1 MVKLSAD
8 KLIKSTV
15 HIVGVSGAEG
25 SAIARWLIR
34 SGNDKVV
41 GHDFK
46 TAAEFDASFRSY
58 HASLPK
64 AEQTKLL
71 FELMHGLA
79 KLHLRDTYLAGLAEA
94 DYVVVPMAWFRYS
107 PNKPKLTAFIKKNPS
122 KVVSGYTLLLELYGG
137 KTIGVTGTA
146 GKGTTVRLLSQ
157 ALPKAVT
164 FGGPWQHVDFGKIL
178 EHGRRGGTLVMEV
191 NNRQLTLAPY
201 RKVSPNIAVIT
212 NITVNHLDDHGGS
225 FAAYRKAKWQIL
237 AYQKRGDVAVLNAD
251 DPSCRLFA
259 RRAVGRVRLFSVAG
273 RPDSDAAIRESWFS
287 IRRGR
292 AWQRVASLA
301 SVPPLLRTSPHLQA
315 DALAALL
322 AADAAGASIRAMAL
336 ALWRFGT
343 EDGRLTIVARRGNI
357 TYVNDTA
364 STRPEATAAA
374 TAAFAGSKLHLIIGG
389 SRLHP
394 RPEQYEAMFKK
405 LKALDVQ
412 TVALIGT
419 LAPWLAKRA
428 ARVGFK
434 DDVVA
439 QVGTLPKAVALCQ
452 RRAAHNKEQQVII
465 LSPGCESFG
474 EFRSYQERGE
484 KFGQLVGS

>member
-1 MVKLSAD
+1 MAKVTVSSL
-8 KLIKSTV
+8 LKSTV

-25 SAIARWLIR
+25 SAIARWLIK
-34 SGNDKVV
+34 SGNDRVV

-64 AEQTKLL
+64 TEQTKLL
-71 FELMHGLA
+71 SELKHGLA

-94 DYVVVPMAWFRYS
+94 DYVIVPMAWFRYS
-107 PNKPKLTAFIKKNPS
+107 PNKPKLTTFIKKNPS

-137 KTIGVTGTA
+137 
-146 GKGTTVRLLSQ
+146 TTVRVLAQ
-157 ALPKAVT
+157 ALPKAIT

-201 RKVSPNIAVIT
+201 RRVSPSIAVIT

-259 RRAVGRVRLFSVAG
+259 RRGYGRVRLFSVAG
-273 RPDSDAAIRESWFS
+273 RPDVDATIRESWFS

-322 AADAAGASIRAMAL
+322 AADAAGASVRAMAS

-343 EDGRLTIVARRGNI
+343 EDGRLTVVTRQRNI

-374 TAAFAGSKLHLIIGG
+374 AAAFVGSKLHLIIGG

-394 RPEQYEAMFKK
+394 RAEQYEAMFKK

-412 TVALIGT
+412 TVALIGA

-428 ARVGFK
+428 ARVGLK

-452 RRAAHNKEQQVII
+452 RRAAHNKEPQAII

-474 EFRSYQERGE
+474 EFHDYRERGD
-484 KFGQLVGS
+484 KFRQVVGLRC

>member
-1 MVKLSAD
+1 
-8 KLIKSTV
+8 
-15 HIVGVSGAEG
+15 
-25 SAIARWLIR
+25 
-34 SGNDKVV
+34 
-41 GHDFK
+41 
-46 TAAEFDASFRSY
+46 
-58 HASLPK
+58 
-64 AEQTKLL
+64 
-71 FELMHGLA
+71 
-79 KLHLRDTYLAGLAEA
+79 
-94 DYVVVPMAWFRYS
+94 
-107 PNKPKLTAFIKKNPS
+107 
-122 KVVSGYTLLLELYGG
+122 
-137 KTIGVTGTA
+137 
-146 GKGTTVRLLSQ
+146 
-157 ALPKAVT
+157 
-164 FGGPWQHVDFGKIL
+164 
-178 EHGRRGGTLVMEV
+178 
-191 NNRQLTLAPY
+191 
-201 RKVSPNIAVIT
+201 
-212 NITVNHLDDHGGS
+212 
-225 FAAYRKAKWQIL
+225 
-237 AYQKRGDVAVLNAD
+237 
-251 DPSCRLFA
+251 
-259 RRAVGRVRLFSVAG
+259 
-273 RPDSDAAIRESWFS
+273 
-287 IRRGR
+287 
-292 AWQRVASLA
+292 VASLA